1 MCLSILATSLDL
13 SSGLE
18 QKNRAKSLKS
28 QINGPKH
35 AHGRPWQGVVGR
47 GSLRHATSHVGRAI
61 EDPACS
67 CSFHVPLQMC
77 QPLDSRKAAGNGHSG
92 PIRTHFGALSGPLEN
107 GRPMSC
113 AIGHRSS
120 RFCRFR
126 ATHGVPNASWEC
138 YIDLVYHMSHQM
150 TSG

>member
-1 MCLSILATSLDL
+1 MYPRNLTRGDQLVFK
-13 SSGLE
+13 
-18 QKNRAKSLKS
+18 KNGQKSLKS
-28 QINGPKH
+28 KNMGPN
-35 AHGRPWQGVVGR
+35 ARSTGPPVGLIGR
-47 GSLRHATSHVGRAI
+47 GSLRHATSRVGRAI

-126 ATHGVPNASWEC
+126 ATHGNPNASWEC

-150 TSG
+150 

>member
-1 MCLSILATSLDL
+1 MYPRNLTRGDQLVFK
-13 SSGLE
+13 
-18 QKNRAKSLKS
+18 KNGQKSLKS
-28 QINGPKH
+28 KNMGPN
-35 AHGRPWQGVVGR
+35 ARSTGPPVGLIGR
-47 GSLRHATSHVGRAI
+47 GSLRHATSRVGRAI

-120 RFCRFR
+120 PFCRFG
-126 ATHGVPNASWEC
+126 AIHGVSSALWRLSF
-138 YIDLVYHMSHQM
+138 DLSYLLLNQK
-150 TSG
+150 TSR

>member
-1 MCLSILATSLDL
+1 MCLSILATSLEL

-47 GSLRHATSHVGRAI
+47 GSLRHATSRVGRAI

-120 RFCRFR
+120 PFCRFG
-126 ATHGVPNASWEC
+126 AIHGVSSALWRLSFDISYLLLN
-138 YIDLVYHMSHQM
+138 QK
-150 TSG
+150 TSR

>member
-1 MCLSILATSLDL
+1 MYPRNLTRGDQLVFK
-13 SSGLE
+13 
-18 QKNRAKSLKS
+18 KNGQKSLKS
-28 QINGPKH
+28 KNMGPN
-35 AHGRPWQGVVGR
+35 ARSTGPPVGLIGR
-47 GSLRHATSHVGRAI
+47 GSLRHATSRVGRAI
-61 EDPACS
+61 EDSACS

-126 ATHGVPNASWEC
+126 ATHGYPNASWEC